1 MKIIENN
8 RKGLMALFLSKKKK
22 IRFSNEKTTKIIN
35 IKKQARKKPVY
46 L

>member
-1 MKIIENN
+1 
-8 RKGLMALFLSKKKK
+8 MALFLSKKKK